1 MEIFGP
7 VRSRRFGMS
16 LGINHLPPKACSYAC
31 VYCQLGRTNPLSIH
45 PQAYSQPQEVISTV
59 QKHLRKLTEAPDVIT
74 FVSNGEP
81 SLDSKIG
88 ETIEQLRQFNI
99 PIAVISNA
107 SMLWKPEVRSR
118 LLKADI
124 LSLKVDTA
132 DEATWHKI
140 NRPHGRL
147 LFEQMLEGMR
157 AFAKDFNGRLLTE
170 SMLVKGLND
179 STEQVQATT
188 EFIRE
193 LQPEMAYLAL
203 PLRAPAEEWVHA
215 PPIEGV
221 NHAHEIFLETIERSA
236 LMDDLPET
244 GLSASG
250 DALQELLQTIK
261 VHPMEQTE
269 VIRYLNENHLPLAAL
284 SILIDQKKVSL
295 SQYRDKV
302 FYSIRAR
309 GTSIK

>member
-31 VYCQLGRTNPLSIH
+31 VYCQLGRTNLLSIH

-157 AFAKDFNGRLLTE
+157 AFVKDFNGRLLTE

-179 STEQVQATT
+179 STEQVQATA
-188 EFIRE
+188 EFIHE

-221 NHAHEIFLETIERSA
+221 NHAHEIFLKTIERSA

-284 SILIDQKKVSL
+284 SILIDQNQISL
-295 SQYRDKV
+295 SKYRDKV
-302 FYSIRAR
+302 FYSIRPR

>member
-59 QKHLRKLTEAPDVIT
+59 QKHLKELTGAPDVIT
-74 FVSNGEP
+74 FVSNGDP

-147 LFEQMLEGMR
+147 IFEQMLEGMR
-157 AFAKDFNGRLLTE
+157 AFAKGFNGRLLTE

-179 STEQVQATT
+179 STEQVQATA

-193 LQPEMAYLAL
+193 LQPELAYLAL

-215 PPIEGV
+215 PPIERV
-221 NHAHEIFLETIERSA
+221 MLAHEIFLETIERSA

-250 DALQELLQTIK
+250 DALQDLLQTIK

-269 VIRYLNENHLPLAAL
+269 VIRYLNENHLPLAVQ
-284 SILIDQKKVSL
+284 SVLIDQKKVSL

-302 FYSIRAR
+302 FYSIRPR